1 MNRLAPNLFDRRFDD
16 LVAIGRSRLPSLAPE
31 WTDYNAHDPGMTL
44 MDLLAWVAEA
54 QIYSLARTRRDE
66 RTAYAALMGLA
77 SNGTRPARG
86 LIWPDPED
94 PNSPAAMIS
103 RAFIIER
110 DAAVHT
116 SKSETPTFRPAHRI
130 LWIPASIRAL
140 TAHLADGSLIEHGG
154 TNKRGGAAFQPFGE
168 TAGRNDTLW
177 MELESTG
184 DAPLIPAERPDDA
197 RLVIGIRADAA
208 RGSGSDEEDRAAAM
222 RRSPLEVMLTSGS
235 ERLPLKVVEDTSG
248 GFMRTGVCVL
258 DLSGIRLASK
268 AIRLE
273 FRAPRGFDRPPRVL
287 RIEPN
292 VVPVSQGL
300 QVEREI
306 HIGQGLPNQSF
317 DLATPGLAFEP
328 GTKPVKVEIGD
339 SGGIAEWRQ
348 CDLLSDRGPNDYVYE
363 LDPVAARISFGNGIN
378 GQMPAA
384 GAQIFASY
392 PVSDGTGGNTA
403 RNRKWF
409 VQGVG
414 GAFGINPDPVT
425 GGENP
430 SSGMEQCRAARR
442 SLQEGHALVS
452 SADIEAAALALPNLE
467 VSRAWVVPP
476 QARAI
481 ETATVTLIA
490 MQARAGGIEP
500 AAIPETPRWLE
511 AVRRRLA
518 PRMPL
523 GSRFVVAAP
532 RYVEFSIRVRAEPEP
547 GRDPAAVKK
556 AIEGELRRR
565 LTLVSERPAMPQ
577 RAFGL
582 AVAHRDFTAWL
593 QALPDVRRV
602 LSLQILLDGSK
613 AANEVTLPRYGL
625 PRIDIAAST
634 IEVVRAATGGAR

>member
-1 MNRLAPNLFDRRFDD
+1 MNRLAPNLFDRRFND
-16 LVAIGRSRLPSLAPE
+16 LVAMGRSRLPSLAPG

-54 QIYSLARTRRDE
+54 QIYSLARTRGDE

-77 SNGTRPARG
+77 SNGTRSAHG
-86 LIWPDPED
+86 LIWPDPDD
-94 PNSPAAMIS
+94 PNSPAATIP
-103 RAFIIER
+103 RAFVIER
-110 DAAVHT
+110 DHAVHT

-140 TAHLADGSLIEHGG
+140 TSHLADGSLIEHTGA
-154 TNKRGGAAFQPFGE
+154 NKRGGAAFQPFGE

-177 MELESTG
+177 MELESSG
-184 DAPLIPAERPDDA
+184 DEPLLPAERPDDA
-197 RLVIGIRADAA
+197 RLVIGIRTDAA
-208 RGSGSDEEDRAAAM
+208 RGSGAEEDHTAAAM
-222 RRSPLEVMLTSGS
+222 LHSSLEVMLTAGA
-235 ERLPLKVVEDTSG
+235 ERFPLKVVEDTSE
-248 GFMRTGVCVL
+248 GFMRTGVCVF
-258 DLSGIRLASK
+258 DLSGVQLASK
-268 AIRLE
+268 AITLE

-306 HIGQGLPNQSF
+306 HAGQGLPNQSF
-317 DLATPGLAFEP
+317 DLETQGLAFEP
-328 GTKPVKVEIGD
+328 GTRPVKVEIAGT
-339 SGGIAEWRQ
+339 GGVAEWRQ
-348 CDLLSDRGPNDYVYE
+348 CDRLSDCGPNDHVYE

-378 GQMPAA
+378 GRMPAA

-414 GAFGINPDPVT
+414 AVFGINPDPVT

-430 SSGMEQCRAARR
+430 SGGMEQCRAARR

-452 SADIEAAALALPNLE
+452 AADIESAALALPNLE
-467 VSRAWVVPP
+467 VGRTWVVPP

-490 MQARAGGIEP
+490 MQARASGIEP

-523 GSRFVVAAP
+523 GSRLVVVAP
-532 RYVEFSIRVRAEPEP
+532 RYVAFFIRVRAEPES

-556 AIEGELRRR
+556 AIEDELRRR
-565 LTLVSERPAMPQ
+565 PTLVSERPAIPQ

-582 AVAHRDFTAWL
+582 AVTHRDLTAWL
-593 QALPDVRRV
+593 QALPDVRRM

-613 AANEVTLPRYGL
+613 AANEVPLPRHGL